1 MVLSSKTT
9 AKIEVLLVKKI
20 KGADLHHN
28 GDSVTLLLQNY
39 FGKMKKVAKQE
50 NHPSLRSCKEAK
62 PKYF

>member
-1 MVLSSKTT
+1 MNGKTRSFHVINVMVLSSKTT

-39 FGKMKKVAKQE
+39 FGK
-50 NHPSLRSCKEAK
+50 
-62 PKYF
+62 